1 MRLTNPFSRLLKRT
15 QKKSPKKL
23 RIDKEH
29 FEQMLKVIEQT
40 RPDELACDEIENLL
54 CQFSEMMHE
63 GGDAAS
69 LMPLIE
75 HHLNL
80 CPDCRE
86 EYEALLRILDQTN
99 A

>member
-1 MRLTNPFSRLLKRT
+1 MRLTNPFSRLLKQT